1 VNIAEAIMI
10 RTILD
15 KSNYLAN
22 GIDWP
27 IQAFQAQE
35 VAIFYPRY
43 LAFQDKATTL
53 RGKATFIKPHLISI
67 LLDQIAHHDVILNA
81 VEAAIGPD
89 VVLWSSDIAI
99 KEAGKDSYVP
109 WHQDT
114 PYWNLSSTEVVSVWF
129 ALTEAKVANGAM
141 QVIPASHKQGALGK
155 LNIEGDPH
163 EAYKTGKRTSSE
175 GNIFAYDH
183 DMLVPV
189 NEDDAVSVEL
199 EPGEFSLHNIE
210 LLHGGGPNPSSE
222 DRVGFV
228 MRYMSASTYCNSGK
242 DSVTHIRGK
251 KNHENF
257 VYEPRPTSDCSASSM
272 KALQVALQYPSGFGD
287 RKVQ

>member
-1 VNIAEAIMI
+1 M
-10 RTILD
+10 RTVLD
-15 KSNYLAN
+15 KEKYLKE

-27 IQAFQAQE
+27 IQAFKPAE
-35 VAIFYPRY
+35 LTSFYQRY
-43 LAFQDKATTL
+43 LAFQQKATQI

-67 LLDQIAHHDVILNA
+67 LLDQIVHNDVIVKA

-89 VVLWSSDIAI
+89 IVLWSSDIAI
-99 KEAGKDSYVP
+99 KEAGKGSYVP

-141 QVIPASHKQGALGK
+141 QVIPGTHKQGALGK

-163 EAYKTGKRTSSE
+163 KAYKEGKRTSSE

-189 NEDDAVSVEL
+189 NEDDAISVEL

-210 LLHGGGPNPSSE
+210 LLHGGGPNPSDE

-228 MRYMSASTYCNSGK
+228 MRFMSASTFCRTGK
-242 DSVTHIRGK
+242 DSVTHIRGI
-251 KNHENF
+251 KNNKNF
-257 VYEPRPTSDCSASSM
+257 VYEPRPTSDCAPASM
-272 KALQVALQYPSGFGD
+272 TALQSALQYPSGFGD

>member
-1 VNIAEAIMI
+1 M
-10 RTILD
+10 RTVLD
-15 KSNYLAN
+15 KEQYLSH

-27 IQAFQAQE
+27 IQAFQPEA
-35 VAIFYPRY
+35 VSNFYQRY
-43 LAFQDKATTL
+43 LAFQDKATKI
-53 RGKATFIKPHLISI
+53 RGKETFIKPHLISI
-67 LLDQIAHHDVILNA
+67 LLDQIVHHKTVVNA

-89 VVLWSSDIAI
+89 IVLWSSDIAI
-99 KEAGKDSYVP
+99 KEAGKNSYVP

-141 QVIPASHKQGALGK
+141 QVIPSSHMQGALGK

-183 DMLVPV
+183 EMIVPV
-189 NEDDAVSVEL
+189 DEADAVSVEL

-210 LLHGGGPNPSSE
+210 LLHGGGPNPSAE

-228 MRYMSASTYCNSGK
+228 MRFMSASTYCRTGK
-242 DSVTHIRGK
+242 DSVTHIRGT
-251 KNHENF
+251 KNHTNF
-257 VYEPRPTSDCSASSM
+257 VYEPRPTSDCAPASM
-272 KALQVALQYPSGFGD
+272 LALQTALKYPSGFGD

>member
-1 VNIAEAIMI
+1 MI
-10 RTILD
+10 RTTLD
-15 KSNYLAN
+15 KNNYSSN

-27 IQAFQAQE
+27 IQAFEPKMVSNFHQ
-35 VAIFYPRY
+35 RY
-43 LAFQDKATTL
+43 LAFQDKATKI
-53 RGKATFIKPHLISI
+53 RGRETFIKPHLISI
-67 LLDQIAHHDVILNA
+67 LLDQIVHHHVILSA
-81 VEAAIGPD
+81 VEAAIGPNI
-89 VVLWSSDIAI
+89 VLWSSDIAI

-114 PYWNLSSTEVVSVWF
+114 PYWNLSSTDVVSVWF

-141 QVIPASHKQGALGK
+141 QVIPGSHNQGALGK

-163 EAYKTGKRTSSE
+163 EAYKAGEQTSSE

-183 DMLVPV
+183 EMLVPV
-189 NEDDAVSVEL
+189 DEDDAVSVEL

-210 LLHGGGPNPSSE
+210 LLHGGGPNPSTE

-228 MRYMSASTYCNSGK
+228 MHFMSTSTYCNSGK

-251 KNHENF
+251 KNHEYF
-257 VYEPRPTSDCSASSM
+257 VYEPRPTSDCSENAI
-272 KALQVALQYPSGFGD
+272 PST
-287 RKVQ
+287 

>member
-1 VNIAEAIMI
+1 M
-10 RTILD
+10 RTEFD
-15 KSNYLAN
+15 KESYLNN

-27 IQAFQAQE
+27 IQGFKPEA
-35 VAIFYPRY
+35 VTGFYQRY
-43 LAFQDKATTL
+43 LAFQEKATQI

-67 LLDQIAHHDVILNA
+67 LLDQIVHHKVILDA
-81 VEAAIGPD
+81 VESAIGPD
-89 VVLWSSDIAI
+89 IVLWSSDIAI
-99 KEAGKDSYVP
+99 KEAGKHSYVP

-141 QVIPASHKQGALGK
+141 QVIPGSHKQGALGK

-183 DMLVPV
+183 EMLVPV
-189 NEDDAVSVEL
+189 NEEDAVSVEL

-210 LLHGGGPNPSSE
+210 LLHGGGPNSSAE

-228 MRYMSASTYCNSGK
+228 MRFMSTSTYCRTGK
-242 DSVTHIRGK
+242 DSVTHIRGT
-251 KNHENF
+251 KNHEHF
-257 VYEPRPTSDCSASSM
+257 VYEPRPTSDCAESSM
-272 KALQVALQYPSGFGD
+272 EALQVALKYPSGFGD